1 MIVHRLNQ
9 ISGKRAF
16 TLVELLV
23 VIAIIGIL
31 VGLLLPAV
39 QAAREAARRMQCS
52 NNVKQLGLACQTYHD
67 TYQSMPICYWQ
78 RLGGV
83 GIGANLTSPA
93 EGRQISWLTGILP
106 YIEQSALYNQI
117 NFTPGSM
124 VVPIPANPPVA
135 SGNIIAWAAAQKIPA
150 YKCPSDSSPDLL
162 AGRGDVPTTAPFP
175 AIPFAVTSYKGCQG
189 ANWVVGAPG
198 NVYNTTVAPLGS
210 SRFAGVTAVGVGAG
224 SSLDRGN
231 GVFSRGWNNAAKT
244 NMSIISDG
252 TSNTYLVGESIA
264 DYTNWNMW
272 FLSGGTVAT
281 TSIPLNAKPV
291 CAAYLPASMSI
302 LAGKV
307 ACKID
312 QTSNSGFDSG
322 HTGGGNF
329 GLVDGSVRFVSSSID
344 RDAYRGTATISGG
357 EVISTE

>member
-1 MIVHRLNQ
+1 MSQRLNRMLRR
-9 ISGKRAF
+9 RAF

-52 NNVKQLGLACQTYHD
+52 NNVKQLGLASHTYHD
-67 TYQSMPICYWQ
+67 AFKSLPICYWQ
-78 RLGGV
+78 QLGGA

-106 YIEQSALYNQI
+106 YVEQTALFNQI

-124 VVPIPANPPVA
+124 VVPVPVNPPSA
-135 SGNIIAWAAAQKIPA
+135 TGNLNSWAATQRIPGF
-150 YKCPSDSSPDLL
+150 KCPSDPSPDLIAAQGNL
-162 AGRGDVPTTAPFP
+162 PTTAPLP

-198 NVYNTTVAPLGS
+198 SVYNTSAAPLGT
-210 SRFAGVTAVGVGAG
+210 SRFGGVTAVGVAQG

-231 GVFSRGWNNAAKT
+231 GVISRGWNNAAKT
-244 NMSIISDG
+244 NLSIITDG
-252 TSNTYLVGESIA
+252 TSNTYLVGESVA
-264 DYTNWNMW
+264 DFTNWSMW
-272 FLSGGTVAT
+272 FLSGSTVAT

-291 CAAYLPASMSI
+291 CTAYLPASMSI
-302 LAGKV
+302 RVGKV
-307 ACKID
+307 ACKND
-312 QTSNSGFDSG
+312 QASNSGFNSE

-329 GLVDGSVRFVSSSID
+329 ALADGSVRFVSSNID
-344 RDAYRGTATISGG
+344 RDVYRGTATISGG
-357 EVISTE
+357 EVISSE

>member
-1 MIVHRLNQ
+1 MRSKIRK
-9 ISGKRAF
+9 GF

-52 NNVKQLGLACQTYHD
+52 NNVKQLSLASHTYHD
-67 TYQSMPICYWQ
+67 AYNSLPINYWQ
-78 RLGGV
+78 QQGGV
-83 GIGANLTSPA
+83 GIGANLGSPVL
-93 EGRQISWLTGILP
+93 GRQTTWMIGILP

-124 VVPIPANPPVA
+124 ATNPVPANPPVA
-135 SGNIIAWAAAQKIPA
+135 TGPTANLNAWAAIQRVPA

-162 AGRGDVPTTAPFP
+162 AARGDVTNAPLP
-175 AIPFAVTSYKGCQG
+175 AIAFAVTSYKGCQG
-189 ANWVVGAPG
+189 ANWNVTGPAA
-198 NVYNTTVAPLGS
+198 VYNTTAAPLGT
-210 SRFAGVTAVGVGAG
+210 SRFGTAIVGVGIG

-244 NMSIISDG
+244 NMSAVTDG

-264 DYTNWNMW
+264 QYTNWSMW
-272 FLSGGTVAT
+272 FLSGSTVAT
-281 TSIPLNAKPV
+281 TSIPLNARPV
-291 CAAYLPASMSI
+291 CAAYLPASMTI
-302 LAGKV
+302 RAGKI
-307 ACKID
+307 ACRND
-312 QTSNSGFDSG
+312 QASNSGFDSD

-344 RDAYRGTATISGG
+344 RDAYRGTATVSGG
-357 EVISTE
+357 EIIASSE

>member
-1 MIVHRLNQ
+1 MRLR
-9 ISGKRAF
+9 IRKGF

-52 NNVKQLGLACQTYHD
+52 NNVKQLSLASQTYHD
-67 TYQSMPICYWQ
+67 AFKSFPICYWQ
-78 RLGGV
+78 QSGAGMPNLG
-83 GIGANLTSPA
+83 SPA
-93 EGRQISWLTGILP
+93 LGRQTSWMIGILP
-106 YIEQSALYNQI
+106 YIEQTALYNQI

-124 VVPIPANPPVA
+124 LAPVPANPPVVT
-135 SGNIIAWAAAQKIPA
+135 GNINAWAATQKIPA
-150 YKCPSDSSPDLL
+150 FKCPSDTSPDLM
-162 AGRGDVPTTAPFP
+162 AARGDLTNAPLP

-189 ANWVVGAPG
+189 ANWNVTGPAA
-198 NVYNTTVAPLGS
+198 VYNTTAAPLGT
-210 SRFAGVTAVGVGAG
+210 SRFGTAIVGVGLG
-224 SSLDRGN
+224 SSLDKGN

-244 NMSIISDG
+244 NMSVITDG

-264 DYTNWNMW
+264 DYTNWSMW
-272 FLSGGTVAT
+272 FMSGSTIAT

-291 CAAYLPASMSI
+291 CAAYLPASMTVR
-302 LAGKV
+302 AGKV
-307 ACKID
+307 ACKND
-312 QTSNSGFDSG
+312 QASNSGFDSA

-344 RDAYRGTATISGG
+344 RDAYRGTATVSGG
-357 EVISTE
+357 EVIASSE